1 MGNNS
6 AHAVVLPTQ
15 LCFSLRSSPPAQ
27 RLFTSV
33 SFVSHPWSIQ
43 GGRHARLSCHFH
55 EPSLTVFSL
64 PTYFSWCRRLRAVGV
79 VEELRLAPVALE
91 RVHDVPLGL
100 RDLPQFRNEGACVP
114 PYYRASPLHGG
125 RVQGDLLKTRAKACT
140 SEDLQLNAGGCLGRV
155 LKHNVAVG
163 DSSTAGANPPSPPL
177 KAHLGR
183 LTPRCREEAQSPQQR
198 CST

>member
-1 MGNNS
+1 M
-6 AHAVVLPTQ
+6 
-15 LCFSLRSSPPAQ
+15 
-27 RLFTSV
+27 
-33 SFVSHPWSIQ
+33 
-43 GGRHARLSCHFH
+43 
-55 EPSLTVFSL
+55 
-64 PTYFSWCRRLRAVGV
+64 
-79 VEELRLAPVALE
+79 
-91 RVHDVPLGL
+91 
-100 RDLPQFRNEGACVP
+100 P

-183 LTPRCREEAQSPQQR
+183 LTPRCREEAQSPSNGAALEPKWLSLSLSLSQR
-198 CST
+198 LRQSLSLAGESGESAKAPCSSRTFMQLIQPMRLTPTTPNTP